1 MMMTSARYERTR
13 TGTRTRLDGHDRG
26 MGIGQANKHL
36 VVGNVEYSCVVGGA
50 EEAEG

>member
-1 MMMTSARYERTR
+1 MMTSARYERTR
-13 TGTRTRLDGHDRG
+13 TGTTRLDGHDRDR
-26 MGIGQANKHL
+26 GIGQANKHL